1 MTETVLPTPAP
12 NKLSRRM
19 RPPDLVIKANMEER
33 QSVRSADKQGP
44 RSAKRESRLGFRNLF
59 ARHKQVATE
68 VEPSIQSPKRVSG
81 NNGNHYYLGTTIP
94 QTLSVPNL
102 DLQRIGIQSEIH
114 LPPPLRE
121 DDHPSPGHRPRTSA
135 LKSPIRLTFAPP
147 TPPSPTKRRGSLAT
161 WEPVPLFQAW
171 PQALRSATLPAC
183 VQADHLLKL
192 HNKKEA
198 SNHLNHPDLG
208 DDKGIFAEMAKKKH
222 RRNSSS
228 FKLDW
233 TTKIYILVTAG
244 YLLQYAGEGTH
255 DRLPEKVV
263 QLCKDSAAFASDVIP
278 GRHWVLQVSS
288 VFDEGVAAGQDTRSL
303 LGKFGLREKEKR
315 QASDILM
322 VFEAAG
328 DMESWMT
335 FLRKEIESLG
345 GKRPVTETG
354 APKQDGEDSP
364 QQWPPSSSSSH
375 HISSPPTRTPVI
387 RDPNRFGRRPS
398 VPDMHMRWDAPTTI
412 DSPGLHLDATL
423 GDLLPEHPFD
433 DNSATNSFVSS
444 DSRHSHRF
452 SFMSAA
458 RTIVTS
464 DSSACNS
471 PIRDSFGS
479 GGGGGH
485 SPSDDATA
493 VSDNDTLS
501 TEVRPRPNASDIE
514 DRRKSYR
521 TSNIFLDPA
530 TSCVSHRAQPPETP
544 NFSLPNATARRRAAS
559 QSSTDN
565 SNNNRPPRRARRP
578 PPSAL
583 GFTRPLSIVADS
595 PSPSKSSCSRG
606 PLDTTMAS
614 PVLEDWPVEDS
625 RADMYD
631 LSSKRS
637 SRGSMRTSFQV
648 SVHNSP
654 RKYASMHSLHKPADQ
669 SSPWDEAEITA
680 RAAPSTTTRQ
690 QQREAGPETYGG
702 LSPRSRSPIQREMAA
717 QKRASLYSLTGST
730 VSVTVH
736 KTAQRASMSE
746 ELMRGRRVSASPQP
760 PPRSPYR
767 RSLMSPPPAASG
779 HTRNGSGASAKSFLS
794 NRRSLP
800 QMPHLQREAA
810 SHSLLMVPCAA
821 GPPPAPPPNKAL
833 PPVPKGGKKRRSAS
847 MQPRMGLRATASM
860 EGGVF

>member
-1 MTETVLPTPAP
+1 MTGTVLSTPGHSSLSPT
-12 NKLSRRM
+12 LDTFSRRM
-19 RPPDLVIKANMEER
+19 RPPDLVIKANMDDR
-33 QSVRSADKQGP
+33 QSLRAAEKPLRSG
-44 RSAKRESRLGFRNLF
+44 KRESRLGFRSLF
-59 ARHKQVATE
+59 MRHKPVTE
-68 VEPSIQSPKRVSG
+68 MEPLKSPRSVTAG
-81 NNGNHYYLGTTIP
+81 NSNLIP
-94 QTLSVPNL
+94 QTLSIPNFGG
-102 DLQRIGIQSEIH
+102 IGVHSEIH
-114 LPPPLRE
+114 LPPLSE
-121 DDHPSPGHRPRTSA
+121 DDHPVANRPSTA
-135 LKSPIRLTFAPP
+135 VLKSPARSTFAPP
-147 TPPSPTKRRGSLAT
+147 SSPPTKRRGSLAT

-183 VQADHLLKL
+183 LQADHLLKL
-192 HNKKEA
+192 HNRKE
-198 SNHLNHPDLG
+198 SNTHVNHPDIV
-208 DDKGIFAEMAKKKH
+208 DDKGMFAEMAKKKH

-244 YLLQYAGEGTH
+244 YLLQYAAEGSH

-263 QLCKDSAAFASDVIP
+263 HLCKYSAAFASDVIP

-288 VFDEGVAAGQDTRSL
+288 VFDEGTAASHDTRSL

-328 DMESWMT
+328 DMESWIAL
-335 FLRKEIESLG
+335 LRKEIESLG

-354 APKQDGEDSP
+354 APMPEGLRHQPSLHTISP
-364 QQWPPSSSSSH
+364 
-375 HISSPPTRTPVI
+375 ITTRTPVV

-398 VPDMHMRWDAPTTI
+398 VPDMRTRWDASAPTIDGLGLQFDPTTF
-412 DSPGLHLDATL
+412 
-423 GDLLPEHPFD
+423 GDWLPEPPFD

-444 DSRHSHRF
+444 DSRQLDGLRDSSHRY
-452 SFMSAA
+452 SFMSNA

-479 GGGGGH
+479 GSQGSQGSN

-493 VSDNDTLS
+493 VADDTLAPK
-501 TEVRPRPNASDIE
+501 VRLRHNASDIE

-521 TSNIFLDPA
+521 TSNIFLDPT
-530 TSCVSHRAQPPETP
+530 TSCVSHRAVETP

-565 SNNNRPPRRARRP
+565 VSPMSYDNSNRPPRRPRRP

-595 PSPSKSSCSRG
+595 PSPSKASSPRI
-606 PLDTTMAS
+606 PFDAS
-614 PVLEDWPVEDS
+614 CVLSEWPVEDL
-625 RADMYD
+625 RAEYD
-631 LSSKRS
+631 LSSDTS
-637 SRGSMRTSFQV
+637 SRGSMGTSFRV

-654 RKYASMHSLHKPADQ
+654 RKYASMTALPPTRLSLDDKAEAARSASPEKRKRPSLQAIATALPRST
-669 SSPWDEAEITA
+669 SSMGDSDAV
-680 RAAPSTTTRQ
+680 
-690 QQREAGPETYGG
+690 
-702 LSPRSRSPIQREMAA
+702 SPRSRSPIQREMAA

-730 VSVTVH
+730 RSSRHVTV
-736 KTAQRASMSE
+736 SMSVHQTD
-746 ELMRGRRVSASPQP
+746 ELTRGRGVSPQP

-767 RSLMSPPPAASG
+767 RSLMSPG
-779 HTRNGSGASAKSFLS
+779 HARNGSGSSAKSFLS

-800 QMPHLQREAA
+800 QMPQLQREANQA
-810 SHSLLMVPCAA
+810 LLMVPCAA

-833 PPVPKGGKKRRSAS
+833 PPVPTGKKKTRSAS
-847 MQPRMGLRATASM
+847 IPPKMGQRMVGSVD
-860 EGGVF
+860 GGVF